1 MHSSHFNSQHTVIIS
16 NNVSELPV
24 DSLYA
29 VKQSLDFCVFFFSE
43 FRALNCCSRLNCNM
57 KYTKGLDLCYALVNF
72 SSFLEQQVTQSLHTL
87 WSAPF
92 RITICMV
99 LLYQELGVA
108 SLLGALILVLMFPLQ
123 VKELVH

>member
-1 MHSSHFNSQHTVIIS
+1 
-16 NNVSELPV
+16 
-24 DSLYA
+24 
-29 VKQSLDFCVFFFSE
+29 
-43 FRALNCCSRLNCNM
+43 M
-57 KYTKGLDLCYALVNF
+57 KYTKGLELCYALVNF

-92 RITICMV
+92 RIIICMV
-99 LLYQELGVA
+99 LLYHELGVA